1 MSMGLFE
8 WHPKDG
14 EGVMSPYWWIYF
26 AVAGGLTLVVFLS
39 YFFWSR
45 LTDAWSSRG
54 EKMKSDR
61 DMA

>member
-8 WHPKDG
+8 WHPKED

-26 AVAGGLTLVVFLS
+26 AVAGGLTLAVFLV

-45 LTDAWSSRG
+45 LTDAWHLRG
-54 EKMKSDR
+54 EKSEH